1 MSIFSP
7 PHPSYMGDCFTVRI
21 ILGNAS
27 DEKSIFLSDQ
37 FKIYLHE
44 RGKFEFFAERDETPD
59 GLKIDSRKLRHVQ
72 CLYFDPS
79 SKSLYQ
85 EAF

>member
-1 MSIFSP
+1 MFVASHLTIQIFSP
-7 PHPSYMGDCFTVRI
+7 PYLSFGGGCFTVRI
-21 ILGNAS
+21 ALGNAS

-44 RGKFEFFAERDETPD
+44 RGKFEFFDERDETPD

-72 CLYFDPS
+72 GLYFV
-79 SKSLYQ
+79 
-85 EAF
+85 